1 MVVAG
6 VQFGPGPVA
15 AAAVGAA
22 VGFPGGPAE
31 PGGPG
36 AAPAAVAVE
45 AAAAAAAADVMY
57 EEKAVLGPLR
67 VRIVVVAVVAGTPD
81 DAGRVLPTVGGL
93 VGVDASMAR
102 CGGATGEPD
111 EYSPV
116 DLGSTLMCGSFGS
129 TGITASGWVFFMCR
143 SMLPR
148 STYDLLHCGQWW
160 FFSPV

>member
-6 VQFGPGPVA
+6 VQFGPGPA

-22 VGFPGGPAE
+22 VGFPGGPVA

-36 AAPAAVAVE
+36 AAPAAAVAVE

-67 VRIVVVAVVAGTPD
+67 VRIVVVAVVAGPPD
-81 DAGRVLPTVGGL
+81 DAGRVLPAVGGL
-93 VGVDASMAR
+93 VGADASMAR

-111 EYSPV
+111 ADGESEDDVSEISVPFSVECDGAAMDEY
-116 DLGSTLMCGSFGS
+116 
-129 TGITASGWVFFMCR
+129 WR
-143 SMLPR
+143 
-148 STYDLLHCGQWW
+148 
-160 FFSPV
+160 

>member
-6 VQFGPGPVA
+6 VQFGPGPAV
-15 AAAVGAA
+15 AAAVGP

-36 AAPAAVAVE
+36 AVPAAVAVE

-57 EEKAVLGPLR
+57 EEKAVLGPPLR

-81 DAGRVLPTVGGL
+81 DAGRVLPIVGGL

-116 DLGSTLMCGSFGS
+116 DFGSTLMCGNFGS
-129 TGITASGWVFFMCR
+129 TGITASGCVFFMCR